1 MTLQQLQAQAL
12 ELSTEERW
20 ALTNTLLRSLKPT
33 NLSTCKPQGIV
44 ASLVGLAKTDKP
56 APTDEE
62 VAVMLG
68 DRLVEKYL

>member
-33 NLSTCKPQGIV
+33 NLPTRKPQGIV
-44 ASLVGLAKTDKP
+44 ASLVGLAKTDGP

-62 VAVMLG
+62 VAAML
-68 DRLVEKYL
+68 DERLAEKYL

>member
-33 NLSTCKPQGIV
+33 NLPARKPQGIV

>member
-20 ALTNTLLRSLKPT
+20 ALTNTLLRSLKPK
-33 NLSTCKPQGIV
+33 NSSTRKPQGIV
-44 ASLVGLAKTDKP
+44 ASLVGIAKTDRP

-62 VAVMLG
+62 VAAML
-68 DRLVEKYL
+68 DERLVEKYL